1 MMTFIY
7 LDQVEETKLFF
18 EDCLRLEPVF
28 EPTWARVYKVSKGG
42 FLGIVDKKK
51 GSLSKTY
58 QGGTLVSLTVDKV
71 SEYYERIK
79 AYGVENLSEIK
90 TFEDIGVES
99 FFFNGPGGYDF
110 EIQMF
115 TKDAIRKLFE

>member
-7 LDQVEETKLFF
+7 LDQVEEAKLFF

-51 GSLSKTY
+51 GSLSRAY
-58 QGGTLVSLTVDKV
+58 QGGSLVSLTVEKI
-71 SEYYERIK
+71 SEYYERVQ
-79 AYGVENLSEIK
+79 AYGVDDLSEIK
-90 TFEDIGVES
+90 TFEDIGVQS
-99 FFFNGPGGYDF
+99 FFFKGPGGYDF

-115 TKDAIRKLFE
+115 TNEAIKKIFE